1 MPLFRYTALDA
12 HGKLVKGTL
21 VALTESD
28 AEKRLSERDLT
39 LIQAKKLSERFAF
52 LSSLFKRRVKDRD
65 LIEFYQRLSE
75 SLEVGLPLL
84 STLEENIKLI
94 GSKRLARS
102 IEQVKLDV
110 ENGMTLSKAMSLQSD
125 VFDTLQIGIVAMG
138 EQSGTLPEALKH
150 LADFLEW
157 KYQQKSLLKR
167 ASIYPA
173 FIFMTVFI
181 VVGIWVGYV
190 LPQVGGFLQS
200 MQIEL
205 PTITKIII
213 ETSAWIRANW
223 ITITG
228 VITGT
233 IIAFFLVKRTK
244 WGAIK
249 YDMIL
254 LKLPIIGRVI
264 LNSCLSRIG
273 HYFSVMLEAGMTLV
287 TIFELMTDGIIG
299 NKYVEIQLAEAFE
312 HIKHGK
318 QFFEAFNKGKSFPDL
333 FLGAIKTGEQAGR
346 LVDTFKRLG
355 IYYDKE
361 VKRSVKSL
369 LAVFEPATI
378 IFLGLF
384 FGTIILAILS
394 PLYDVISHIGKA
406 Y

>member
-1 MPLFRYTALDA
+1 MPLFRYTALDG
-12 HGKLVKGTL
+12 HGKIVKGTM

-28 AEKRLSERDLT
+28 AEKRLGERDLT
-39 LIQAKKLSERFAF
+39 LIQAKKLSERFSA
-52 LSSLFKRRVKDRD
+52 LSHIFKRQVRDRD

-102 IEQVKLDV
+102 VERVKLDV
-110 ENGMTLSKAMSLQSD
+110 ENGLTLSQAMSQQSD

-173 FIFMTVFI
+173 FIFVTVL
-181 VVGIWVGYV
+181 VVVAIWVGYV
-190 LPQVGGFLQS
+190 LPQVGGFLES

-205 PTITKIII
+205 PTITMAVITMSRWIQGHWIHIIAGLTGIII
-213 ETSAWIRANW
+213 GT
-223 ITITG
+223 
-228 VITGT
+228 VI
-233 IIAFFLVKRTK
+233 FKKSK
-244 WGAIK
+244 WGGVK
-249 YDMIL
+249 YDML
-254 LKLPIIGRVI
+254 MLKLPVVGKVI
-264 LNSCLSRIG
+264 LNSSVSRIG
-273 HYFSVMLEAGMTLV
+273 HYFSVMLEAGMNLV

-299 NKYVEIQLAEAFE
+299 NKYIEKQLERVFDQV
-312 HIKHGK
+312 KQGK
-318 QFFEAFNKGKSFPDL
+318 QFFEAFKKEKTFPDL
-333 FLGAIKTGEQAGR
+333 FLGAIKTGEQAGK
-346 LVDTFKRLG
+346 LAETFKRLG
-355 IYYDKE
+355 VYYDKE
-361 VKRSVKSL
+361 VKRSVKFL
-369 LAVFEPATI
+369 VAAFEPAII

-384 FGTIILAILS
+384 FGIIILAILS
-394 PLYDVISHIGKA
+394 PLYDVIGQISKA

>member
-1 MPLFRYTALDA
+1 MPLFRYTALDG